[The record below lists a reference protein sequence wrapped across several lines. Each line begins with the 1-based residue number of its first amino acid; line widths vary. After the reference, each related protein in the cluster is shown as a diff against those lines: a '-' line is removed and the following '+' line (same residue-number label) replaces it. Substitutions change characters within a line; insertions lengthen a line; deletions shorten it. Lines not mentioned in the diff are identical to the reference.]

1 MARQQAIL
9 DQKATLERQLANIR
23 AEIVSSEQKIDS
35 IESQIKSI
43 AENRRD
49 GTSEQKRL
57 KDVSFALKAEHPK
70 LAFRP
75 PHFDVVDHGTEIK
88 ILTYVRR

>member
-23 AEIVSSEQKIDS
+23 SEIVSSEQNIDS

-57 KDVSFALKAEHPK
+57 
-70 LAFRP
+70 
-75 PHFDVVDHGTEIK
+75 
-88 ILTYVRR
+88 

>member
-23 AEIVSSEQKIDS
+23 SEIVSSEQNIDS

-88 ILTYVRR
+88 ILTYARR